1 MDSHFARRSSRAPVS
16 HLQEVTFSI
25 NPDLVVTSDVMRVF
39 CPASDVTLQSPSTCN
54 VFVEDLFSKPML
66 LQSAAAATA
75 QVQHRCACASFLA
88 IHMDIITERLT
99 QVIPMRQGQGQLYCI
114 GLSSSTTCESVAETS
129 MQHLAQSAFSFA
141 SAFVK
146 GDFEDANGVRNISET
161 VSPLSCFQ
169 RTSDVGCWCSTG
181 IDSSSCPWERL
192 VSSHVLQGMMNEGS
206 LPLSLAAALDE
217 V

>member
-1 MDSHFARRSSRAPVS
+1 
-16 HLQEVTFSI
+16 
-25 NPDLVVTSDVMRVF
+25 MRVF
-39 CPASDVTLQSPSTCN
+39 CPASDFTLQSPPKCN
-54 VFVEDLFSKPML
+54 EFGEDLFAKPML
-66 LQSAAAATA
+66 LQSAAAA

-99 QVIPMRQGQGQLYCI
+99 QVIPMHQGQGQLYCV

-146 GDFEDANGVRNISET
+146 GNFEDANGVRNVSET

-181 IDSSSCPWERL
+181 SDSSSCPWERL
-192 VSSHVLQGMMNEGS
+192 VSPHVLQGMMNEGS